1 MDRER
6 IQSALQDALE
16 EEIPAS
22 QIDLW
27 PAVKADLVA
36 GTYQSSQQGEKMNN
50 TKSQRVP
57 RFAFALVIIAA
68 LLAIML
74 LTPQGRTFAR
84 SILQLFTRAESTT
97 FPLQSLQIKESELA
111 STASSDPTS
120 MPPSPLISASEAS
133 DQAGFSAAELPYPL
147 DGLEYLG
154 ARLYGKTI
162 NLEYQSPDK
171 GGHLIIQ
178 QSQTG
183 YLQSDWDQVPASAVI
198 PVKIGILDGELV
210 QGTFVHYPGETAATW
225 NPDAPF
231 LRLRWEVD
239 GIWFEIIRHGYGKAV
254 ENLDQAALIE
264 LAEGLVNQP

>member
-1 MDRER
+1 MERER

-16 EEIPAS
+16 DEIPAS

-36 GTYQSSQQGEKMNN
+36 GILQSSQQGEKMNH
-50 TKSQRVP
+50 TKTQRVP
-57 RFAFALVIIAA
+57 RLAFALVIIAA

-74 LTPQGRTFAR
+74 LTPQGRSFAQ
-84 SILQLFTRAESTT
+84 SVLQLFTRAGGTT
-97 FPLQSLQIKESELA
+97 FPLHASQINESELA
-111 STASSDPTS
+111 STASTDPTA
-120 MPPSPLISASEAS
+120 MPPSPLISAAEAS

-147 DGLEYLG
+147 EGLEYLG
-154 ARLYGKTI
+154 ARLYGETI

-178 QSQTG
+178 QSQSG
-183 YLQSDWDQVPASAVI
+183 YLQSDWDRVPASAVT
-198 PVKIGILDGELV
+198 PVKIGTLDGEIV
-210 QGTFVHYPGETAATW
+210 QGTFVLYPGDTEATW

-239 GIWFEIIRHGYGKAV
+239 GIWFEINRHGYGKEV

-264 LAEGLVNQP
+264 LAERLVYQP